1 MGVRTLIHVSRK
13 TRTDR
18 FSCAPYLEG
27 PHQTHRIVPFSP
39 CRFVNRP
46 TCPVDPK
53 SKKFNGSFFGLNL
66 SNPFLVVHMNND
78 TFPPYCRTRPPSSDP
93 ESPTES
99 FRPFQSLY
107 RGTSP
112 TRKRVGDTSL
122 PGYLGRVVSK
132 LLSVGAFPGQRKSHV
147 LTTY

>member
-1 MGVRTLIHVSRK
+1 MQVER
-13 TRTDR
+13 
-18 FSCAPYLEG
+18 
-27 PHQTHRIVPFSP
+27 PFSP

-66 SNPFLVVHMNND
+66 SNPYLVVHMNND

-112 TRKRVGDTSL
+112 IRNRPPRQDDPGPLGTGLMKGPGRRCFRMSEVPLYIGTSL
-122 PGYLGRVVSK
+122 TRCSHPPGPRMSIG
-132 LLSVGAFPGQRKSHV
+132 P
-147 LTTY
+147 